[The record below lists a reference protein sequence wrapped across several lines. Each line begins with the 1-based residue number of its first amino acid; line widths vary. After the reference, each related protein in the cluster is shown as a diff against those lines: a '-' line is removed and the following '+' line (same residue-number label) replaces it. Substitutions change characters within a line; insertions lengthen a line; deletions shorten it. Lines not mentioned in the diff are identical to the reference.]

1 MRCLCCGKEIL
12 PESSSEEK
20 KNMWHGKCVRRFFGT
35 KALPA
40 IDITKKELDE
50 LVNETVNRG
59 LTVTG
64 VQKKLSLH
72 LSVDVKN
79 KLTVVNYPTGFILKP
94 QTEEYDSLPEF
105 EALGMRLAE
114 IAGIKTVPYALI
126 RLHDEYAYITRRIDR
141 EIIKDRTMRFA
152 MEDFCQLSYRL
163 TQDKYKGSYEQ
174 CGRIVDKY
182 SDAAGFDMTELY
194 LRIVFS
200 FLMGNSDMHLKNF
213 SLIEEKPGNR
223 RYHLSAAYDLLP
235 VNIIM
240 PEDTEEMAL
249 ALNGKKRNL
258 RKKDFYVLAES
269 YGISGKAAEKMIE
282 RLVSLK
288 DAFLEECDRAFLGEE
303 QKEAVKRLI
312 TQRTEILC

>member
-20 KNMWHGKCVRRFFGT
+20 KNMWHGRCVRRFFGT

-213 SLIEEKPGNR
+213 SLRETEPGNR
-223 RYHLSAAYDLLP
+223 RFQLSNAYDMLP
-235 VNIIM
+235 VNVIM
-240 PEDTEEMAL
+240 PEDKEQMAL
-249 ALNGKKRNL
+249 TINGKKRNIH
-258 RKKDFYVLAES
+258 KKEFKILAEVCD
-269 YGISGKAAEKMIE
+269 IPANAAEKMIE
-282 RLVSLK
+282 KLCVLENKMLSLVDESYLPQAQRDELK
-288 DAFLEECDRAFLGEE
+288 TLIRDRVA
-303 QKEAVKRLI
+303 
-312 TQRTEILC
+312 ILL

>member
-1 MRCLCCGKEIL
+1 MRCLCCGKEI
-12 PESSSEEK
+12 PTEASAEEK
-20 KNMWHGKCVRRFFGT
+20 RDMWHERCIRKFFGT
-35 KALPA
+35 KSLPV
-40 IDITKKELDE
+40 IDVTRKELDE
-50 LVNETVNRG
+50 LVNETVSRG

-64 VQKKLSLH
+64 VQKKLSRH

-94 QTEEYDSLPEF
+94 QTEEYEALPEF
-105 EALGMRLAE
+105 EILGMRL
-114 IAGIKTVPYALI
+114 
-126 RLHDEYAYITRRIDR
+126 
-141 EIIKDRTMRFA
+141 A

-182 SDAAGFDMTELY
+182 SDTPGFDMTELY

-223 RYHLSAAYDLLP
+223 QFHLSAAYDLLP
-235 VNIIM
+235 VNVIM

-258 RKKDFYVLAES
+258 RKRDFYSLAAS
-269 YGISGKAAEKMIE
+269 YGMPLKAAEKMIE

-288 DAFLEECDRAFLGEE
+288 DAFLAECDRAFLKEE
-303 QKEAVKRLI
+303 QKKAVKKLI

>member
-12 PESSSEEK
+12 PEASAEEK
-20 KNMWHGKCVRRFFGT
+20 RDMWHERCVRKFFGT
-35 KALPA
+35 KSLPV
-40 IDITKKELDE
+40 IDVTRKELDE
-50 LVNETVNRG
+50 LVNETVSRG

-94 QTEEYDSLPEF
+94 QTEEYEALPEF
-105 EALGMRLAE
+105 EILGMHLAE
-114 IAGIKTVPYALI
+114 IAGIKTVPHALI
-126 RLHDEYAYITRRIDR
+126 RLHDDYAYITKRIDR
-141 EIIKDRTMRFA
+141 EIRGEKTLRFA

-182 SDAAGFDMTELY
+182 SDTPGFDMTELY

-223 RYHLSAAYDLLP
+223 QFHLSAAYDLLP
-235 VNIIM
+235 VNVIM

-258 RKKDFYVLAES
+258 RKKDFYRLADS
-269 YGISGKAAEKMIE
+269 YGMPLKAAEKMIE

-288 DAFLEECDRAFLGEE
+288 DAFLAECDRALLKEE
-303 QKEAVKRLI
+303 QKKAVKKLI
-312 TQRTEILC
+312 TQRTEILY

>member
-1 MRCLCCGKEIL
+1 MRCLCCGKEI
-12 PESSSEEK
+12 PTEASAEEK
-20 KNMWHGKCVRRFFGT
+20 RDMWHERCIRKFFGT
-35 KALPA
+35 KSLPV
-40 IDITKKELDE
+40 IDVTRKELDE
-50 LVNETVNRG
+50 LVNETVSRG

-94 QTEEYDSLPEF
+94 QTEEYEALPEF
-105 EALGMRLAE
+105 EILG
-114 IAGIKTVPYALI
+114 
-126 RLHDEYAYITRRIDR
+126 
-141 EIIKDRTMRFA
+141 MRFA

-182 SDAAGFDMTELY
+182 SDTPGFDMTELY

-223 RYHLSAAYDLLP
+223 QFHLSAAYDLLP
-235 VNIIM
+235 VNVIM

-258 RKKDFYVLAES
+258 RKRDFYSLAAS
-269 YGISGKAAEKMIE
+269 YGMPLKAAEKMIE

-288 DAFLEECDRAFLGEE
+288 DAFLAECDRAFLKEE
-303 QKEAVKRLI
+303 QKKAVKKLI

>member
-1 MRCLCCGKEIL
+1 MRCLCCGKEI
-12 PESSSEEK
+12 PTEASAEEK
-20 KNMWHGKCVRRFFGT
+20 RDMWHERCIRKFFGT
-35 KALPA
+35 KSLPV
-40 IDITKKELDE
+40 IDVTRKELDE
-50 LVNETVNRG
+50 LVNETVSRG

-94 QTEEYDSLPEF
+94 QTEEYEALPEF
-105 EALGMRLAE
+105 EILGMRL
-114 IAGIKTVPYALI
+114 
-126 RLHDEYAYITRRIDR
+126 
-141 EIIKDRTMRFA
+141 A

-182 SDAAGFDMTELY
+182 SDTPGFDMTELY

-223 RYHLSAAYDLLP
+223 QFHLSAAYDLLP
-235 VNIIM
+235 VNVIM

-258 RKKDFYVLAES
+258 RKRDFYSLAAS
-269 YGISGKAAEKMIE
+269 YGMPLKAAEKMIE

-288 DAFLEECDRAFLGEE
+288 DAFLAECDRAFLKEE
-303 QKEAVKRLI
+303 QKKAVKKLI